1 MLIAQQKQQENIAE
15 YILYM
20 YQVEDVIRAYDFD
33 VDRLMTE
40 FIEPQLNNA
49 SFIGQYKSWY
59 DGLIR
64 QMKLQRIEKAGHL
77 TELKDVLIELTF
89 LHNTLI
95 SLTNDTKYKD
105 LFELALPNINEFKER
120 SNLKDKNDV
129 EVIFHALYMKLLL
142 RIQKKEISAATEEA
156 FDSMRI
162 LLAYLAKSYHR
173 MKRGDLDFLKN

>member
-1 MLIAQQKQQENIAE
+1 
-15 YILYM
+15 M